1 MNKQL
6 PSINVRPRTIEEVIN
21 QTKDMQI
28 QINAHTHYGDI
39 MDAIENV
46 YLPFLLLDTILPQ
59 DTKNPRQ
66 YESVVNRCFD
76 RLTEAIGILEEYM
89 A

>member
-21 QTKDMQI
+21 QTKYMQI
-28 QINAHTHYGDI
+28 QINTHTHYEDI
-39 MDAIENV
+39 MDAIENIYV
-46 YLPFLLLDTILPQ
+46 PFLLLDTILPQ

-66 YESVVNRCFD
+66 YESVVSRCFD
-76 RLTEAIGILEEYM
+76 RLVEAIGTLEEYT